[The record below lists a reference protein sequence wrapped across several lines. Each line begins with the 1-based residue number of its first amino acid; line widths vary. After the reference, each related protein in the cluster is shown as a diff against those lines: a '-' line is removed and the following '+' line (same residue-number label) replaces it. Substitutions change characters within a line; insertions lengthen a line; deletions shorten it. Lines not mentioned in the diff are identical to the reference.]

1 VRLTLK
7 KLFLCTIIFFFV
19 SILTS
24 IANARNAKP
33 FIHYIKS
40 VSAICTRVVDGDTI
54 IVNIAGQKELIPREA
69 MQEIRILL
77 NIILISAK
85 GG

>member
-1 VRLTLK
+1 MFKARILLPLIIAFTLAFN
-7 KLFLCTIIFFFV
+7 LIN
-19 SILTS
+19 
-24 IANARNAKP
+24 IASARNAKP

-40 VSAICTRVVDGDTI
+40 VSAICARVVDGDTI